1 MIRML
6 SKISIAVLLASMM
19 IADLSMV
26 QASEAQANDVQAS
39 EAQAENKLGGNFS
52 LTDHDEQP
60 FELSQLEGS
69 VVLLFFG
76 YTSCPDVCPA
86 ELGKMSQILRTF
98 ESRGDKVKG
107 LFITVDPA
115 RDSPQILK
123 DYTAYF
129 SEHLKGLTG
138 SREQINKVVRQ
149 YRAKYQITQNETDR
163 ITVDHSST
171 LYVIDKDGN
180 LETMIP
186 FGLSV
191 PHVVNVVEWLLKK

>member
-26 QASEAQANDVQAS
+26 QASEVQAG
-39 EAQAENKLGGNFS
+39 NGLGGNFT
-52 LTDHDEQP
+52 LTDHDEQL

-98 ESRGDKVKG
+98 ESRGDSVKG

-115 RDSPQILK
+115 RDSRGCGQCGRAAAAPERVQWAEQREAGSGAAGVPGRRL
-123 DYTAYF
+123 AC
-129 SEHLKGLTG
+129 LNRMALT
-138 SREQINKVVRQ
+138 
-149 YRAKYQITQNETDR
+149 
-163 ITVDHSST
+163 
-171 LYVIDKDGN
+171 
-180 LETMIP
+180 
-186 FGLSV
+186 
-191 PHVVNVVEWLLKK
+191 